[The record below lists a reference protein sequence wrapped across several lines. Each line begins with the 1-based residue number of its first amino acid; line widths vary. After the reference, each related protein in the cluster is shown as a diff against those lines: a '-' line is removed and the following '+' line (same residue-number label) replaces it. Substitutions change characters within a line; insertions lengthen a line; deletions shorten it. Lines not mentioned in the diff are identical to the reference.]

1 MNPMLCNQVYLD
13 DSQFG
18 KGVFAKR
25 NFLKGE
31 IIETGIMTIINN
43 VDGNENPHL
52 FTWSEDRKT
61 WAAGSGFL
69 PFYNHSSEEDA
80 NIKKDGDL
88 QNNTMVVYALRDIKK
103 NDELRSPYYSKKWRK
118 CFQSF

>member
-1 MNPMLCNQVYLD
+1 MNSMLCNQVYLD

-52 FTWSEDRKT
+52 FTYPFTIIRPKKMQISKRMEISKT
-61 WAAGSGFL
+61 ILW
-69 PFYNHSSEEDA
+69 
-80 NIKKDGDL
+80 
-88 QNNTMVVYALRDIKK
+88 
-103 NDELRSPYYSKKWRK
+103 
-118 CFQSF
+118 